1 MISGYFMDYSVRKNK
16 KQDETVIDKVR
27 YGLKGVNMYGSISK
41 ENAEWIKEIL
51 AEDACKVPE
60 RIKTVI
66 LFYLK
71 HVSCNN

>member
-1 MISGYFMDYSVRKNK
+1 
-16 KQDETVIDKVR
+16 
-27 YGLKGVNMYGSISK
+27 MYGSISK

-51 AEDACKVPE
+51 AEDSCKVPE

-66 LFYLK
+66 LFNLK